1 MSGGLLKYLAKS
13 LFLYA
18 IIGII
23 WTIYE
28 QIVYGQTFPNNRDS
42 IISAVLAPVLILV
55 IDIWRD
61 LEKKKKEGK

>member
-1 MSGGLLKYLAKS
+1 MKDYFKFIGKS
-13 LFLYA
+13 LLLYA

-28 QIVYGQTFPNNRDS
+28 KTVYGQTFPNNRDS
-42 IISAVLAPVLILV
+42 MIAGVMAPLLILV

-61 LEKKKKEGK
+61 LEKKKKEEK